1 VKIVELGG
9 QLVDIVLV
17 CNCELR
23 VASIVVIAGEVRA
36 DAKVLVAPRAESA
49 YSAGSTEPGNSDTGS
64 DIESRCGLAAS
75 NNRSHDLVP
84 GNDVVSVHRKVSLD
98 DVEVGPAHTAGTDL
112 DEHLT
117 GAGNRRFSVR
127 EPNGIAL
134 EGAGGRDLPRLH
146 ESHPHRSLESLELLR
161 IGD

>member
-9 QLVDIVLV
+9 QLVDVVLV
-17 CNCELR
+17 CNGELR

-36 DAKVLVAPRAESA
+36 DAKILVAPRAESTN
-49 YSAGSTEPGNSDTGS
+49 SAGATEPGNSDTRS
-64 DIESRCGLAAS
+64 DVESRSGVAAS
-75 NNRSHDLVP
+75 NDRSHDLVT

-98 DVEVGPAHTAGTDL
+98 DVEVGPAHTAGPDL

-117 GAGNRRFSVR
+117 GAGNRRLSVR
-127 EPNGIAL
+127 EPNGIPL

-146 ESHPHRSLESLELLR
+146 GSHPHRSLVSPELLR
-161 IGD
+161 IRD